1 MLFHDG
7 MSEGM
12 SLNVLLSL
20 VCLSLLLCVCMSG
33 LCEGESYFGGV
44 FDYVCGSS
52 RKNGFQE
59 SWLHGNGG
67 AGHGGASESSKT
79 QFA

>member
-20 VCLSLLLCVCMSG
+20 VCVSRCHCVCMSG
-33 LCEGESYFGGV
+33 LCEGESNFGGV

-52 RKNGFQE
+52 PKNGFQE

-67 AGHGGASESSKT
+67 AGGVSKRLSSKT